1 MPVISFG
8 GSDIG
13 MKRKTNQD
21 SICLLPEFHFYAV
34 ADGMGGHSG
43 GDIAS
48 QMSVRIFPEFL
59 DKNKDKLQVPE
70 ILEEAVKHINR
81 SIFNFGQKNVELRGM
96 GTTIS
101 CILLDDKYLNIAN
114 IGDSRVYMIN
124 HKKLYQLSRDHSL
137 VQEKL
142 NLGIYDREEARK
154 DPQKNVL
161 IRTVGFEG
169 EVEVDVYKYKISR
182 NDMFLICSDGLHGKV
197 ADADIINIINNK
209 IPDPSQA
216 TDENLHDAVK
226 NLINQAN
233 LNGGQDNISV
243 ILVLA
248 K

>member
-1 MPVISFG
+1 
-8 GSDIG
+8 

-21 SICLLPEFHFYAV
+21 SICLLPDYHFYAV

-48 QMSVRIFPEFL
+48 QMSVKLFPEFFS
-59 DKNKDKLQVPE
+59 KNKNKLPIPE
-70 ILEEAVKHINR
+70 ILDEAVKHINK

-114 IGDSRVYMIN
+114 IGDSRVYLIN
-124 HKKLYQLSRDHSL
+124 QGRLFQLSRDHSL

-142 NLGIYDREEARK
+142 NLGIYDREEAK
-154 DPQKNVL
+154 QDPQKNVL
-161 IRTVGFEG
+161 IRTVGFEP
-169 EVEVDVYKYKISR
+169 EVEVDVYKYKISK

-197 ADADIINIINNK
+197 SDADIINIVNNK
-209 IPDPSQA
+209 IPDPAHA
-216 TDENLHDAVK
+216 TDENLSDAVS

-233 LNGGQDNISV
+233 INGGQDNISV
-243 ILVLA
+243 IIVLA
-248 K
+248 Q